1 MRRKGFTLIEL
12 LVVIGI
18 IGILVT
24 MLLPELAKIRQTA
37 FFTACQSN
45 LRSIGTAMAAYRQ
58 DENDRMPVYQDK
70 PVSDT
75 AVNDA
80 PKEGVTETD
89 YGFGDTEAT
98 SATDTDWTVLEDQ
111 AMQNVWLLVASDA
124 LAEGMFRCP
133 ADDDW
138 QERGSDA
145 KKYGWTNEYQY
156 SYGMQWPY
164 ARNQANDKNSARLGT
179 PSTVMMADFN
189 PADYEDTEGIGGDG
203 ADEPSN
209 HRNNGTNVSL
219 ASGGADKYTNTDNSL
234 AGSGNDDIYT
244 AGPKDSAKAGYMPGS
259 IPKGADRTYEAR
271 KDSAIALGGRTE
283 SPGSSSTTDP

>member
-37 FFTACQSN
+37 FFTACQAN
-45 LRSIGTAMAAYRQ
+45 LRGIGTAMAAYRQ
-58 DENDRMPVYQDK
+58 DENDRMPVYQK
-70 PVSDT
+70 APVSDT

-80 PKEGVTETD
+80 PIDSNETD

-98 SATDTDWTVLEDQ
+98 SIKDTDWTVLGDQ

-133 ADDDW
+133 ADDEW

-145 KKYGWTNEYQY
+145 KKYGWTSEFQY

-164 ARNQANDKNSARLGT
+164 ARSQVGNKKNSARLGS
-179 PSTVMMADFN
+179 PSTILMADYN
-189 PADYEDTEGIGGDG
+189 PADYEDTEGIGEEGG
-203 ADEPSN
+203 EEPSN

-219 ASGGADKYTNTDNSL
+219 ASGGADKYTKTDNSL

-259 IPKGADRTYEAR
+259 IPKGSDRTYEAR
-271 KDSAIALGGRTE
+271 KDSAIALGGRTV
-283 SPGSSSTTDP
+283 SPSSTTEE